1 MKRGQSPRCAV
12 AITAEMVGGRW
23 KSVILFYLL
32 DRGPMRFGELRDTLV
47 DITERMLT
55 LQLREL
61 EALGL
66 VNRTVY
72 PVVPPHVEYS
82 LTEFGHTLERVI
94 RSMAEWGKQYRRRCD
109 SALKRVS

>member
-1 MKRGQSPRCAV
+1 MKKDYSPRCAV
-12 AITAEMVGGRW
+12 AVTAEMVGGRW

-32 DRGPMRFGELRDTLV
+32 DRGAMRFGSLRDTLV
-47 DITERMLT
+47 DISERMLT

-61 EALGL
+61 ESVGI
-66 VNRTVY
+66 VKRTVY

-82 LTEFGHTLERVI
+82 LTEFGKTLEPIVRG
-94 RSMAEWGKQYRRRCD
+94 MAEWGKQYRRRCD